1 MPTVWLSACAAN
13 EAYLVAIRSGD
24 NSMAAVNVIKVLEQI
39 SDNEVA
45 RPSNSPSPG
54 VTIVIR
60 EARSAIDITP
70 AKVIDAGEPDL

>member
-1 MPTVWLSACAAN
+1 
-13 EAYLVAIRSGD
+13 
-24 NSMAAVNVIKVLEQI
+24 MAAVNAIKVLEQI